1 MKQTMGIVGFGRFG
15 RFAASHL
22 RNHFDLSA
30 CDRNNRLAEARE
42 IGIPIE
48 PLEEVA
54 KSSIILLCVPISQIR
69 SVLMEMVP
77 HLAEDALVADTC
89 SVKCHPISLMKT
101 ILPPR
106 VQVIGTHPLFGPDSA
121 AKGLQGKKIVLCPVR
136 IQDLSR
142 VESFLNR
149 LGLSVLIS
157 SPENHDRLMASTQ
170 TVVQFL
176 GRAFLELGLGR
187 QDMATPG
194 YEILISILDG
204 VQNDT
209 WELFHDLQTFNRF
222 AKEMREKLI
231 ESLITV
237 NQKLGQ
243 ETLKPIVVNKKRGE
257 RKNESSISG
266 RTGSIQ

>member
-22 RNHFDLSA
+22 RNYFDLSVY
-30 CDRNNRLAEARE
+30 DSDNRLTEARE
-42 IGIPIE
+42 MGIPIE

-54 KSSIILLCVPISQIR
+54 KSCIVLLCIPISKMR
-69 SVLMEMVP
+69 PVLMEMVP
-77 HLAEDALVADTC
+77 HLLKNSLVADTC
-89 SVKCHPISLMKT
+89 SVKCYPVSLMKT
-101 ILPPR
+101 ILPPH

-136 IQDLSR
+136 TRNLSIA
-142 VESFLNR
+142 ESFLNR
-149 LGLSVLIS
+149 LGLNVLIS

-170 TVVQFL
+170 AIVQFL

-187 QDMATPG
+187 QDIATPG
-194 YEILISILDG
+194 YETLISILDV

-209 WELFHDLQTFNRF
+209 WELFRDLQTFNQF
-222 AKEMREKLI
+222 AKETREGLI

-257 RKNESSISG
+257 RKNESCISG

>member
-22 RNHFDLSA
+22 RNYFDVSVY
-30 CDRNNRLAEARE
+30 DSNNRLAEARE
-42 IGIPIE
+42 MRILIE

-54 KSSIILLCVPISQIR
+54 KSSIVLLCVPISRIR

-77 HLAEDALVADTC
+77 HLAENSLVADTC
-89 SVKCHPISLMKT
+89 SVKCYPLSLMKT
-101 ILPPR
+101 ILPSH
-106 VQVIGTHPLFGPDSA
+106 VQVVGTHPLFGPDSA

-136 IQDLSR
+136 MRNLSS
-142 VESFLNR
+142 VESFLSR
-149 LGLSVLIS
+149 LGLNVLIT

-170 TVVQFL
+170 VVVQFL

-194 YEILISILDG
+194 YETLISILDV

-209 WELFHDLQTFNRF
+209 WELFRDLQTFNRF
-222 AKEMREKLI
+222 AKETRERLI
-231 ESLITV
+231 ESLIKV
-237 NQKLGQ
+237 NQRLDR
-243 ETLKPIVVNKKRGE
+243 EASRRIVEKVIFITR
-257 RKNESSISG
+257 
-266 RTGSIQ
+266 